1 MSKKN
6 KVIETL
12 VVAMS
17 NSFYSEVW
25 LPLRA
30 LMPDLS
36 VSDIIK
42 QALQLRAMLEA
53 VDENGKVVSV
63 KLFHD
68 DAPKGVEVRK
78 FMGFDKKPKKKK

>member
-12 VVAMS
+12 MVAMS
-17 NSFYSEVW
+17 NPFYSDLW
-25 LPLRA
+25 QPLRA
-30 LMPDLS
+30 QLSDLS

-53 VDENGKVVSV
+53 VDEDGKVVSV
-63 KLFHD
+63 KLFCD
-68 DAPKGVEVRK
+68 VAPKGVEVGK
-78 FMGFDKKPKKKK
+78 FMGLDKKPKKKK